1 MRGEGIIAGLL
12 TVLVVILALALTG
25 RFAGREQDE
34 VECTPAEWSA
44 YSPECNRLSLPP
56 SPSRRKKR

>member
-1 MRGEGIIAGLL
+1 MERGITAGLL
-12 TVLVVILALALTG
+12 FVAAVVVLLALTG

-34 VECTPAEWSA
+34 VDCTPAEWAA

-56 SPSRRKKR
+56 SPSGRKK

>member
-1 MRGEGIIAGLL
+1 MEKGITGGLVFL
-12 TVLVVILALALTG
+12 LLVILALALTG
-25 RFAGREQDE
+25 KFAGREQDE

-56 SPSRRKKR
+56 SPGKRK

>member
-25 RFAGREQDE
+25 KFAGREQDE
-34 VECTPAEWSA
+34 VECTQQEWAS
-44 YSPECNRLSLPP
+44 YSPECNRWSP
-56 SPSRRKKR
+56 SPTPGRKK